1 MITSKMS
8 NTEDR
13 FLYEPVGTGS
23 LESWWL
29 VLSLPLVTRVTLVH
43 AKHTQNSS
51 RDFYQNSSRDFYL
64 HVFSAA
70 QCRIEKM
77 LVKAGVRQVEA
88 FLCMWGDIT
97 GA

>member
-8 NTEDR
+8 STEDR

-23 LESWWL
+23 PESWWL

-43 AKHTQNSS
+43 AKHMQS
-51 RDFYQNSSRDFYL
+51 SSRDFYL
-64 HVFSAA
+64 RVFSAA